1 MVGLSEAVGAGDPEW
16 PRLWPLERGQMPRK
30 RRSRMIPS
38 LRVPALPMGPRG
50 HPLSL
55 PATVLGAPDLPKV
68 TRAHQMP
75 LLESA
80 QERQEVG
87 AQGGAEA
94 RRQSRDQGG
103 QELRTSHMGREAGD
117 ACRLPEGRTTP
128 GY

>member
-1 MVGLSEAVGAGDPEW
+1 MAKTVAFGKRPNAQEEKVSDDLQPPGA
-16 PRLWPLERGQMPRK
+16 
-30 RRSRMIPS
+30 S
-38 LRVPALPMGPRG
+38 LVHGPRG

-55 PATVLGAPDLPKV
+55 PATMLGTPDLPKV

-80 QERQEVG
+80 QERQEVV

-94 RRQSRDQGG
+94 RRQLRDEGG

-117 ACRLPEGRTTP
+117 ACQLPEGRTTP
-128 GY
+128 GN